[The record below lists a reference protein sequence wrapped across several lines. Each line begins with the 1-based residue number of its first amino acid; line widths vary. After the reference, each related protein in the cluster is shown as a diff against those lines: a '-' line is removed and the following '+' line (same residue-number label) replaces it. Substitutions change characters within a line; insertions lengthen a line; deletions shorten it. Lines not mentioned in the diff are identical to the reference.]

1 MNKTRRTSAALLTLL
16 MAVVPVVALTGST
29 ASATTSCEYLWGSL
43 PKTAGALS
51 PAPIIAGRTGRH
63 DCYDSLVFE
72 IDGPATGYLVEYA
85 GEVYSEGQ
93 GLPLSPG
100 AGPFGALIGIHL
112 RNPAYNVYGQS
123 TYTFTPP
130 NLAGYQTFRGL
141 AYGGS
146 FEGYTTFALG
156 VRARLPFQVL
166 VLPGPGAHTRIVVNV
181 AHRWQS

>member
-1 MNKTRRTSAALLTLL
+1 MNKTRRTFAALVTLL
-16 MAVVPVVALTGST
+16 MAVVPVVALTGS

-43 PKTAGALS
+43 PKTAGTLS
-51 PAPIIAGRTGRH
+51 PAPIIASRTGRH

-93 GLPLSPG
+93 GLPLSSQ
-100 AGPFGALIGIHL
+100 AGPYGSLIGIHL
-112 RNPAYNVYGQS
+112 RNPAYNIYGQS
-123 TYTFTPP
+123 TYTFTRP

-166 VLPGPGAHTRIVVNV
+166 VLPGPGTHTRIVVNV
-181 AHRWQS
+181 AHIWQY

>member
-1 MNKTRRTSAALLTLL
+1 MKTRRTFPALLTLL
-16 MAVVPVVALTGST
+16 LMVVPATVSLSGST
-29 ASATTSCEYLWGSL
+29 ASATTSCEFLWGSL
-43 PKTAGALS
+43 PKTAGTLS
-51 PAPIIAGRTGRH
+51 AAPIIASRTGRH

-93 GLPLSPG
+93 GAPLSPK
-100 AGPFGALIGIHL
+100 AGPYGALIGIHL
-112 RNPAYNVYGQS
+112 RNPAYNIYGQS

-130 NLAGYQTFRGL
+130 NVAGYQTFRGL
-141 AYGGS
+141 AWGGS

-166 VLPGPGAHTRIVVNV
+166 VLPGPGSHTRIVVNV
-181 AHRWQS
+181 AHRWQY